1 MTQQESQQN
10 LYAFAEME
18 YMINSYFQKNIKG
31 VVDSSYKYLK
41 DKQAEEYSRNLEK
54 LPVAPGMSGSS
65 GMVYSSNAPQVARR
79 YGTWSTKHTEDLVKM
94 VHDKIYKND
103 TSFQHD
109 IGILILEWQKLA
121 KARLGDDEYNRLSKE
136 VGCDLAASYI
146 SRRIDDLS
154 VHRIAKFGAPKDTL
168 DYIVTKGIEES
179 FIGFV
184 GGLSSSV
191 PSSEYDNRVSN
202 IQEERFGS
210 GAKYAGR
217 ALGFGID
224 MVTPGVKMKGLWAG
238 IDLTVRGVAYS
249 RLDGN
254 KKDYTSFEK
263 DLGKA
268 MFGNENALKTLRNSE
283 LGVNKNSDGVQ
294 ILNSEMKKKVFV
306 SAVDMNKVN
315 VVYRSV
321 EKSVNGDA
329 EKLVN
334 MVHDNLKSH
343 KFKINESLKV
353 AGWMYEKDDSW
364 LIRNSAYYT
373 AMALDMKS
381 KGITTKKIGNKLWN
395 VNEIAQRGYDYAVA
409 VYQKQLVK
417 VKNDVAKAENIVA
430 KQSQGQP
437 QQGQAYAQQATFVQ
451 TENGQ
456 LQIGNS
462 MASQRQ
468 NVVASSGQT
477 TSQPYSNGNNN
488 RQSSQLGGWG
498 QLFDTLGLSGFGDVG
513 MNLGYVLSMLPDMLI
528 NMFTGKSR
536 NLKFGDNLLPIGA
549 IIMGMF
555 TKNPLLKLLLIG
567 LGGANLLNKAGH
579 EVLDSRD
586 GVKSKPSQQYRQYSD
601 EVLDSRIK
609 EPVMKGNT
617 LLASIDGVPSVITIN
632 SADAVDA
639 YYKGLLPLNTLAN
652 AVLRKYDEQQ
662 QAVQENYDRQVA
674 GDETVELSRGLK

>member
-41 DKQAEEYSRNLEK
+41 DKQSEEYVRNLENR
-54 LPVAPGMSGSS
+54 PVAPGMSGL
-65 GMVYSSNAPQVARR
+65 MNASIAAQEVRKS
-79 YGTWSTKHTEDLVKM
+79 GTWNTKHTEDLVKM
-94 VHDKIYKND
+94 VQDKIYKEN
-103 TSFQHD
+103 SASQHD
-109 IGILILEWQKLA
+109 IGILVLEWQKLA
-121 KARLGDDEYNRLSKE
+121 KARLGEAEYNRLSKE
-136 VGCDLAASYI
+136 VGTDLAAYYI
-146 SRRIDDLS
+146 SHRIDDLS
-154 VHRIAKFGAPKDTL
+154 VQRIAKLGAPKNTL
-168 DYIVTKGIEES
+168 EYVLATGVKES

-184 GGLSSSV
+184 ASLPNLGS
-191 PSSEYDNRVSN
+191 SSEYDERVAN
-202 IQEERFGS
+202 LQEESFGS
-210 GAKYAGR
+210 GAKFAGR

-224 MVTPGVKMKGLWAG
+224 MVTPGLKMKGVWAG
-238 IDLTVRGVAYS
+238 IDITARSVCYAH
-249 RLDGN
+249 LDGN
-254 KKDYTSFEK
+254 KKDYATFEK

-268 MFGNENALKTLRNSE
+268 VFGNENAMKTLRNTQ
-283 LGVNKNSDGVQ
+283 LGVNKSSDGVQ
-294 ILNSEMKKKVFV
+294 VLNSEMKKKVFV
-306 SAVDMNKVN
+306 PAVDMNKVN

-321 EKSVNGDA
+321 EKTVNGDS
-329 EKLVN
+329 ERLMN

-343 KFKINESLKV
+343 NFKINESPKV
-353 AGWMYEKDDSW
+353 AGWMYEKDNSW

-417 VKNDVAKAENIVA
+417 VKNDVAKAEDIVA

-437 QQGQAYAQQATFVQ
+437 QQGQAYAQQANFVQ

-468 NVVASSGQT
+468 NVVASPGQT
-477 TSQPYSNGNNN
+477 TSQLYSNGNNN
-488 RQSSQLGGWG
+488 GQSSQLGGWG

-579 EVLDSRD
+579 EVLENRD

-662 QAVQENYDRQVA
+662 QAVQENYDRQVS
-674 GDETVELSRGLK
+674 GNETVELSRGLK